1 MQNRVSIVSGRTA
14 TGPSSGVVEN
24 EDVAIGN
31 LSPAVGSGELNELIR
46 AHKSTL
52 AFGSFLPGYE
62 IAARRQLLIYRVK
75 SKKEALD
82 KLSYVTAFLL
92 YAKAAL
98 EEEELVDLLATVE
111 LSD

>member
-1 MQNRVSIVSGRTA
+1 MQNRVSITSGRTA
-14 TGPSSGVVEN
+14 TGPSSGAIEN
-24 EDVAIGN
+24 EDVAMGN
-31 LSPAVGSGELNELIR
+31 LSLAVGSGELNELIR

-52 AFGSFLPGYE
+52 AFGSFLPGRE
-62 IAARRQLLIYRVK
+62 IAAWRQLLMYRVK

-82 KLSYVTAFLL
+82 KLSYVTAFLV

-98 EEEELVDLLATVE
+98 GEAELADLLATVE